1 MEATASAPSA
11 TPEASTAPVETSS
24 APVTDS
30 QPAEIPRIGE
40 SSETLLSKDT
50 PQTTQPSADLLGGV
64 ASQPE
69 ITTTGTVPEIKPEN
83 MNWLDRHGISGE
95 LRGNPNISKYNSLE
109 DALNANINL
118 VKKLGEKGIMRPDE
132 NSDQATWDAWY
143 DHVGRPQNADGY
155 SDFEPPTMKDAE
167 GNDIQSFEIDEKVY
181 GEAKKTFHELGLT
194 DAQHKGVMELF
205 ANTSMNQAEQ
215 DVGYR
220 AEEAKQTRAMLEKEF
235 GAEMNAKLKSAKNV
249 ADKLGIFDVIRDK
262 GLANDFSVIM
272 ALNSIVDKVGESRL
286 TGDVS
291 PAGGGFDAEI
301 KQIQSNPAYRDKSH
315 PDYQTLHQREIDL
328 YAKRYN

>member
-1 MEATASAPSA
+1 MEASAPSA
-11 TPEASTAPVETSS
+11 PEASTAPVETSS

-30 QPAEIPRIGE
+30 QPADIPRIGD

-50 PQTTQPSADLLGGV
+50 PQITQPTADLLGGEV
-64 ASQPE
+64 SQPE
-69 ITTTGTVPEIKPEN
+69 ITTTGTAPEIKPEN
-83 MNWLDRHGISGE
+83 MNWLDRHEVTGE
-95 LRGNPNISKYNSLE
+95 LRDNPNISKYNSLE
-109 DALNANINL
+109 DALNANVNL

-132 NSDQATWDAWY
+132 NSDQATWDAWH
-143 DHVGRPQNADGY
+143 DHVGRPQNPDGY
-155 SDFEPPTMKDAE
+155 SDFEPPTIKDAE
-167 GNDIQSFEIDEKVY
+167 GNDVQSFEIDEKVY
-181 GEAKKTFHELGLT
+181 GEAKKAFHELGLSNE
-194 DAQHKGVMELF
+194 QHKGVMELF

-272 ALNSIVDKVGESRL
+272 ALNNIVDKVGESRL

-291 PAGGGFDAEI
+291 PAGGGFDAEL
-301 KQIQSNPAYRDKSH
+301 KQIKSNPAYRDKTH
-315 PDYQTLHQREIDL
+315 PDYHTLHAREIAL
-328 YAKRYN
+328 YDKRYN